1 MGHLKAW
8 SWGDKNNFLDTCRM
22 PHHQMGI
29 LRISIVFMSLMC
41 LIESEAR
48 TPESH
53 QIYLIPVNEEAM
65 IIPMENKRS
74 SEPFIIRDSPSRRGE
89 FDADYL
95 TRHFTSKRANDDNLD
110 KRLDHEYLTRY
121 RRSGNDA
128 DYLTRYRRSGD
139 DYLTRYRKSGVD
151 YLTRYRK
158 SGDDYLNRYRK
169 SGDDYLTRYRKSGN
183 DYLTRYRKSGKDY
196 LTRYRR
202 SGHGGEDY

>member
-95 TRHFTSKRANDDNLD
+95 TRHFTSKRAYDDNLD
-110 KRLDHEYLTRY
+110 KRLDH
-121 RRSGNDA
+121 
-128 DYLTRYRRSGD
+128 
-139 DYLTRYRKSGVD
+139 D

-169 SGDDYLTRYRKSGN
+169 TGI
-183 DYLTRYRKSGKDY
+183 DY

-202 SGHGGEDY
+202 SGHGGEDYLTQLRRPFSVDHRISGRSEV

>member
-1 MGHLKAW
+1 
-8 SWGDKNNFLDTCRM
+8 M
-22 PHHQMGI
+22 PIHQMVGI

-41 LIESEAR
+41 LIESEAAG
-48 TPESH
+48 TLESH

-128 DYLTRYRRSGD
+128 DYLTRYRKSGD
-139 DYLTRYRKSGVD
+139 DYLT
-151 YLTRYRK
+151 
-158 SGDDYLNRYRK
+158 RYRK
-169 SGDDYLTRYRKSGN
+169 SGDDYLTRYRKSEHDN
-183 DYLTRYRKSGKDY
+183 DYFA
-196 LTRYRR
+196 
-202 SGHGGEDY
+202 